1 MKTAYAKF
9 TIRGNRWW
17 SEIDIFEEVEIL
29 GKTRKEC
36 NVSTSKHPRY
46 EVIDFYLVET
56 KEDGM
61 REEIPAYRLFS

>member
-9 TIRGNRWW
+9 TIW
-17 SEIDIFEEVEIL
+17 SKYFWERIDIYEEVEIL